1 MTFAFTPRRRL
12 VAAILFA
19 FGLGLLLLS
28 LSRSE
33 GLPDTAPAVVAPER
47 PATGTQ
53 AEIARLQAVARRAP
67 RATGPRVQLAA
78 AYLQRVRE
86 TGDPSLYGRADALL
100 RGVIA
105 REPRNAD
112 ATAEL
117 AGLALSRHDFRL
129 GLTLARRATRLEPG
143 STAALPSMVDALV
156 ELGRYGAAERV
167 LQRLADL
174 KPNLSVYARVSYLRE
189 LRGDLGGAAS
199 ALALAAAA
207 GGPAP
212 ENSAAIEVL
221 RGDLALVRGR
231 PASARR
237 AYTMALALA
246 PGYAPAEA
254 GRARLA
260 ASTGDLTDAVA
271 RWRKVVARL
280 PLPEYAIALGEAELA
295 AGQASTA
302 RGDAERA
309 AGRVS
314 AARDEAERGA
324 GLRRAAREDLA
335 LVGAERQLLAR
346 AGVNTDAELAIFEA
360 EHGNR
365 GRGVRLAR
373 RAWAA
378 APSVRSADALGWA
391 LTRAGRPREGVT
403 WSQRARRLGS
413 ADPLFAYHAGVATL
427 ATGDRPA
434 GRRLLRAAL
443 AHGLAARP
451 WQAQTAR
458 RLLGSGR

>member
-1 MTFAFTPRRRL
+1 MTFTSTPRL
-12 VAAILFA
+12 LAAILAA

-28 LSRSE
+28 LTRGE
-33 GLPDTAPAVVAPER
+33 GLPGTAPAAVAPAQ

-67 RATGPRVQLAA
+67 AATGPRVQLAA

-112 ATAEL
+112 ATVEL
-117 AGLALSRHDFRL
+117 AGLALSRHDFRR
-129 GLTLARRATRLEPG
+129 GLALARRALRLEPG
-143 STAALPSMVDALV
+143 STAALPSLVDALV
-156 ELGRYGAAERV
+156 ELGRYGEAERV

-199 ALALAAAA
+199 ALSLAAAA

-212 ENSAAIEVL
+212 ENAAAIEVL
-221 RGDLALVRGR
+221 RGDLALVRAR
-231 PASARR
+231 PADARR

-246 PGYAPAEA
+246 PGYAPAVA

-260 ASTGDLTDAVA
+260 AYGGDLRGAVA
-271 RWRKVVARL
+271 RWRKVVGRL
-280 PLPEYAIALGEAELA
+280 PLPEYAIALGEAE
-295 AGQASTA
+295 S
-302 RGDAERA
+302 A
-309 AGRVS
+309 AGRV
-314 AARDEAERGA
+314 AAVRGDA
-324 GLRRAAREDLA
+324 GRAASLRRAARQDLA
-335 LVGAERQLLAR
+335 LVRAEQRLLGR

-360 EHGNR
+360 DHGDR
-365 GRGVRLAR
+365 ARGVRLAR
-373 RAWAA
+373 RAWTA

-391 LTRAGRPREGVT
+391 LTRAGRAGEGVK
-403 WSQRARRLGS
+403 WARRARRLGS
-413 ADPLFAYHAGVATL
+413 ADPLFAYHAGVAAL
-427 ATGDRPA
+427 QTGDAAA
-434 GRRLLRAAL
+434 GRRLLRSAL
-443 AHGLAARP
+443 AHGLAGRP
-451 WQAQTAR
+451 WQAQAAR
-458 RLLGSGR
+458 RRLRPAALPEGER

>member
-1 MTFAFTPRRRL
+1 MTFASTPRRRL
-12 VAAILFA
+12 VAVILVA
-19 FGLGLLLLS
+19 FGVGLALLS
-28 LSRSE
+28 LTQRDA
-33 GLPDTAPAVVAPER
+33 LPAGDPAAELAGRAR

-67 RATGPRVQLAA
+67 AATGPRVQLAA

-105 REPRNAD
+105 REPRD
-112 ATAEL
+112 AAATVEL

-129 GLTLARRATRLEPG
+129 GLTLARRAVRLEPG

-156 ELGRYGAAERV
+156 ELGRYDEAERT

-174 KPNLSVYARVSYLRE
+174 KPTLSVYARVSYLRE
-189 LRGDLGGAAS
+189 LHGDLGGAAS

-212 ENSAAIEVL
+212 ENAAAIEVL

-260 ASTGDLTDAVA
+260 ASTGDLPGAVA
-271 RWRKVVARL
+271 RWRRVVARL

-295 AGQASTA
+295 LS
-302 RGDAERA
+302 
-309 AGRVS
+309 RVS
-314 AARDEAERGA
+314 AARGEAERA
-324 GLRRAAREDLA
+324 ARLRRAAREDLA
-335 LVGAERQLLAR
+335 LVRAEQQLLGR

-360 EHGNR
+360 DHGDR
-365 GRGVRLAR
+365 ARGVRLAR

-378 APSVRSADALGWA
+378 APGVRSADALGWA
-391 LTRAGRPREGVT
+391 LTRAGRPRAGVE
-403 WSQRARRLGS
+403 WARRARRPGS

-427 ATGDRPA
+427 ATGDRRS
-434 GRRLLRAAL
+434 GRRLLRSAL

-451 WQAQTAR
+451 WQARGAR
-458 RLLGSGR
+458 RRLESGR

>member
-1 MTFAFTPRRRL
+1 MTFASTPRRRL
-12 VAAILFA
+12 VAALLAA

-28 LSRSE
+28 LTR
-33 GLPDTAPAVVAPER
+33 GADLPDTTPTVVAPER
-47 PATGTQ
+47 AATGTQ

-67 RATGPRVQLAA
+67 AAAGPRVQLAA

-129 GLTLARRATRLEPG
+129 GLTLARRAQRLEPG
-143 STAALPSMVDALV
+143 STAALPSTVDALV
-156 ELGRYGAAERV
+156 ELGRYGEAERV

-189 LRGDLGGAAS
+189 LHGDLGGAAS

-231 PASARR
+231 GAEARR
-237 AYTMALALA
+237 RYATALALA

-260 ASTGDLTDAVA
+260 ASTGDLNGAVV

-295 AGQASTA
+295 AG
-302 RGDAERA
+302 
-309 AGRVS
+309 RVA
-314 AARDEAERGA
+314 AARQ
-324 GLRRAAREDLA
+324 DLA
-335 LVGAERQLLAR
+335 LVEVERRLLAR
-346 AGVNTDAELAIFEA
+346 AGVNTDAELAIFA
-360 EHGNR
+360 ADHGDR
-365 GRGVRLAR
+365 ARGVRLAR

-391 LTRAGRPREGVT
+391 LTRAGRPRAGVE
-403 WSQRARRLGS
+403 WARRARRLGS
-413 ADPLFAYHAGVATL
+413 ADPLFAYHAGVARL
-427 ATGDRPA
+427 ESGDTAA
-434 GRRLLRAAL
+434 GRRLLHAAL

-451 WQAQTAR
+451 WQAQQAR
-458 RLLGSGR
+458 RRLGSGR